1 MPLGTLDR
9 TPPPFF
15 KQGTSAFT
23 KLMLFS
29 AAALFLMVADT
40 RLGLSGPLRSGVAA
54 VLFPIQWAVLQPV
67 RLVAG
72 GGAYLQSLESAQ
84 EAEQNARLAL
94 ARSAARTQRVE
105 QLELENRRLRLL
117 LGLREQ
123 AFTDGQAAQVLY
135 DAADPFTRK
144 VVIDLGQLS
153 GVQAG
158 SPVIDESGVVGQ
170 VTRVYAM
177 VSEVTLLTDRSQAI
191 PVLNARTGE
200 RSVAFGDPQTLG
212 GSLELR
218 FMGTNSDVQDNDLL
232 TTSGVDGVYPPGLA
246 VARVT
251 QVERRAE
258 SSFAR
263 IHAQPLALLSG
274 VRQVMVLAPLA
285 QSQPARPE
293 AAGPLS
299 ERPAA
304 GPLTERS
311 AAGPAS
317 DRPAAGP
324 APPSTAQAVP
334 ASSTASAPTPAP
346 ASGMVARRPPNPA
359 GVAP

>member
-1 MPLGTLDR
+1 MPIGTIDR

-23 KLMLFS
+23 KLLLFS

-40 RLGLSGPLRSGVAA
+40 RLGLSAPLRHAVAA
-54 VLFPIQWAVLQPV
+54 VLYPIQWAVLQPV
-67 RLVAG
+67 RLVSG
-72 GGAYLQSLESAQ
+72 GGAYVQSLESAQ
-84 EAEQNARLAL
+84 EAEEKARLAL
-94 ARSAARTQRVE
+94 ARSAARSQRVE

-123 AFTDGQAAQVLY
+123 PATDGQAAQVLY

-144 VVIDLGQLS
+144 VVIDLGQFA

-170 VTRVYAM
+170 VTRVYPM
-177 VSEVTLLTDRSQAI
+177 LSEVTLLTDRSQAI

-218 FMGTNSDVQDNDLL
+218 FMGTNADVQDNDLL

-274 VRQVMVLAPLA
+274 VRHVMVLPPLMP
-285 QSQPARPE
+285 SQPARPE
-293 AAGPLS
+293 AA
-299 ERPAA
+299 AQ
-304 GPLTERS
+304 RS
-311 AAGPAS
+311 PNATG
-317 DRPAAGP
+317 G
-324 APPSTAQAVP
+324 
-334 ASSTASAPTPAP
+334 TP
-346 ASGMVARRPPNPA
+346 
-359 GVAP
+359 

>member
-15 KQGTSAFT
+15 RQGTSAFT
-23 KLMLFS
+23 KLVLFS

-40 RLGLSGPLRSGVAA
+40 RLGLSGPLRGAVAA

-72 GGAYLQSLESAQ
+72 GGDYLQSLESAQ
-84 EAEQNARLAL
+84 EAEQSARLAL

-123 AFTDGQAAQVLY
+123 QFAQGQAAQVLY

-170 VTRVYAM
+170 VTRVYAL

-200 RSVAFGDPQTLG
+200 RSVAFGDPETLG

-218 FMGTNSDVQDNDLL
+218 FMGTNADVQDNDLL

-274 VRQVMVLAPLA
+274 VRQVMVLAPLS

-293 AAGPLS
+293 ASGALG
-299 ERPAA
+299 ERPVGGQAT
-304 GPLTERS
+304 PN
-311 AAGPAS
+311 
-317 DRPAAGP
+317 
-324 APPSTAQAVP
+324 TAQALPAPGAP
-334 ASSTASAPTPAP
+334 ASALTPAP
-346 ASGMVARRPPNPA
+346 ASAMAAQRTANPA
-359 GVAP
+359 GAAP